1 MRIPLQI
8 TFRDMEHSD
17 AVETDIRNHVA
28 KLEQLF
34 PQLIQGCSVVVEC
47 HHHNHHQ
54 GNLFHARIDITVPGK
69 ELVASREPDKHHA
82 HENMH
87 VTIRD
92 AFDAVRRQLQQH
104 AEKLHRK
111 VKTHRNKQNAVIAA
125 LQS

>member
-1 MRIPLQI
+1 
-8 TFRDMEHSD
+8 MEHSD

-54 GNLFHARIDITVPGK
+54 GNLFHTRIDITVPGK
-69 ELVASREPDKHHA
+69 ELVASREPGKHHA

-92 AFDAVRRQLQQH
+92 AFAAMRRQLQQH
-104 AEKLHRK
+104 TEKLHHK
-111 VKTHRNKQNAVIAA
+111 VKAHGNAKYDQLSA
-125 LQS
+125 S